1 MRLMM
6 WWWLAL
12 LACLTVGAPRA
23 AIAQLRG
30 TIFGPGTKAFPVAV
44 SELQTGGG
52 EKTSAKQFA
61 DIVTW
66 DLTMSGLMRVIP
78 RDRYIEPVEGSGTTD
93 TTINFA
99 DWSVLGALALVKGT
113 LTSEGSTF
121 TVEARLFDVSQRR
134 QLVGRRYRGTTVDVR
149 RMAHKF
155 ADEIMAQLTQER
167 GPFDS
172 QVAFLSTR
180 GGRFKD
186 VYVVSLDGGD
196 VRRIT
201 SNNTL
206 NLAPSW
212 APNARTLLFTSYQ
225 KRNPDLFSVDV
236 QTKRLTKLSSGRGM
250 NIGRWSPDGSQL
262 AVATEPEAGNPDLV
276 ILGRDGSVRRRLTDH
291 WAIDVS
297 PSWSPDGTQ
306 IAFCSSRSGAPQI
319 YVIGVDG
326 GGLRRVTH
334 EGSYNTSPSWSPKG
348 DRIAYASRLGGRFQV
363 FTVNVDGTG
372 AQQVTNTAG
381 TNEDPSWA
389 PDGRYLIFSST
400 RGGRAR
406 LYVSDLTGTNQVQ
419 LTDGSGDDTSPTWSA
434 RLE

>member
-1 MRLMM
+1 MRWLMLL
-6 WWWLAL
+6 WLTL
-12 LACLTVGAPRA
+12 VACLTLASPGASV
-23 AIAQLRG
+23 AQLRG

-44 SELQTGGG
+44 TELQTGGV
-52 EKTSAKQFA
+52 EKTSATQFA
-61 DIVTW
+61 DIVTS

-78 RDRYIEPVEGSGTTD
+78 RDRYIEPVEGSGVTD

-113 LTSEGSTF
+113 LASEGSTF

-134 QLVGRRYRGTTVDVR
+134 QLVGRRYRGTAVDVR

-172 QVAFLSTR
+172 QIAFLSRR

-186 VYVVSLDGGD
+186 LYVVSLDGGD

-201 SNNTL
+201 NNNTL

-212 APNARTLLFTSYQ
+212 APNTRTLLFTSYQ
-225 KRNPDLFSVDV
+225 KRNPDLYSVDI
-236 QTKRLTKLSSGRGM
+236 QTKRMTKISSLRGM
-250 NIGRWSPDGSQL
+250 NVGRWSPDGTQL
-262 AVATEPEAGNPDLV
+262 AVATEQEAGNPDLV
-276 ILGRDGSVRRRLTDH
+276 ILGGDGSMRRRLTDH

-319 YVIGVDG
+319 YIIGADG
-326 GGLRRVTH
+326 TGLRRVTS
-334 EGSYNTSPSWSPKG
+334 EGSYNTSPTWSPKG
-348 DRIAYASRLGGRFQV
+348 DRIAYSSRLGGRFQI
-363 FTVNVDGTG
+363 FTVKIDGSG
-372 AQQVTNTAG
+372 VQQVTNTAG

-389 PDGRYLIFSST
+389 PDGRYLVFSST
-400 RGGRAR
+400 RDGRSR
-406 LYVSDLTGTNQVQ
+406 LYVSDLTGANQVQ
-419 LTDGSGDDTSPTWSA
+419 LTDGNGDDTSPAWSS

>member
-1 MRLMM
+1 MRLAM
-6 WWWLAL
+6 WLRVA
-12 LACLTVGAPRA
+12 TVLFITMSVTATA
-23 AIAQLRG
+23 TAQLRG

-44 SELQTGGG
+44 AELQAGDRGT
-52 EKTSAKQFA
+52 TSAKQFA
-61 DIVTW
+61 DIVSS
-66 DLTMSGLMRVIP
+66 DLAMSGLMRVIP
-78 RDRYIEPVEGSGTTD
+78 RDRYIEPVEGSGVTD
-93 TTINFA
+93 DTINFA

-113 LTSEGSTF
+113 LETDGSNL

-134 QLVGRRYRGTTVDVR
+134 QLVGRRYRGTAADVR

-155 ADEIMAQLTQER
+155 ADEIMEQLTQER

-172 QVAFLSTR
+172 QLAFLSTR

-186 VYVVSLDGGD
+186 LYVMSLDGGD

-201 SNNTL
+201 NNNTL

-212 APNARTLLFTSYQ
+212 APNARAVLLTSYQ
-225 KRNPDLFSVDV
+225 KHNPDLFSVDV
-236 QTKRLTKLSSGRGM
+236 QTRQWTRLSNTRGM
-250 NIGRWSPDGSQL
+250 NIGRWSPDGTQL
-262 AVATEPEAGNPDLV
+262 AVALEQEGGNPDIV
-276 ILGRDGSVRRRLTDH
+276 ILGRDGGLRRRLTDH

-297 PSWSPDGTQ
+297 PSWSPDGSQ

-319 YVIGVDG
+319 YVIGADG

-363 FTVNVDGTG
+363 FTVKTDGSVV
-372 AQQVTNTAG
+372 QQVTNTSG
-381 TNEDPSWA
+381 SSEDPSWG
-389 PDGRYLIFSST
+389 PDGRYLVFSST
-400 RGGRAR
+400 QGGRAR
-406 LYVSDLTGTNQVQ
+406 LYVSDLLGTTQVQ
-419 LTDGSGDDTSPTWSA
+419 LTDGSGDDTSPTWSP